1 MRKLY
6 RIVATTICSLL
17 IVQSSWAQ
25 QLNVGG
31 VALNNDI
38 ISWGDM
44 YNLTHTTH
52 NYGTA
57 RSMAMGNAFTA
68 LGADMISASLN
79 PAGIGMYVNS
89 DVSFSPMMQFT
100 KSHTPGT
107 DPFNSNDFKDHSE
120 RFGMSSAGGVFT
132 AYRGAGALTN
142 FNFGFVY
149 NRIADFNQN
158 IKYASWGNPSNDS
171 MANLFCTLS
180 NVDGLITDAD
190 GKMSWGNDPYYWGPV
205 LAYKN
210 GLTNKDDQGWYIDR
224 IGPDA
229 EIDQYTSLETRGSI
243 GEYDF
248 SFGFNFVDKFYLGF
262 TLGIQDINYKRNVF
276 YGEDY
281 VYADGNY
288 PNGNDMPY
296 QLTYMNYAQTTRISG
311 SGVNFKLGFVWRPAT
326 WLRIG
331 AAYHT
336 PTAYRLSLE
345 YFGDMWSETYSAGS
359 NPDGYDID
367 NSGYMWDY
375 VESPVQEDKGKNRW
389 KINSPSRVMVGA
401 AVTVAQRL
409 IISADYELS
418 FINKAKL
425 KGSPIQGL
433 DYVGTMSEMFKNS
446 NTVRLGAELRLLPAL
461 DLRAGY
467 IWSGS
472 SLRYPDEIYS
482 RPLIDTKQYV
492 TAGIGFRLSN
502 TTYLDLA
509 YQYNANKYTR
519 YQSFYGTGMANEWEN
534 AEAIAVRS
542 SVDRHIA
549 VLTLGFRF

>member
-1 MRKLY
+1 
-6 RIVATTICSLL
+6 
-17 IVQSSWAQ
+17 
-25 QLNVGG
+25 
-31 VALNNDI
+31 
-38 ISWGDM
+38 
-44 YNLTHTTH
+44 
-52 NYGTA
+52 
-57 RSMAMGNAFTA
+57 
-68 LGADMISASLN
+68 
-79 PAGIGMYVNS
+79 
-89 DVSFSPMMQFT
+89 
-100 KSHTPGT
+100 
-107 DPFNSNDFKDHSE
+107 
-120 RFGMSSAGGVFT
+120 
-132 AYRGAGALTN
+132 
-142 FNFGFVY
+142 
-149 NRIADFNQN
+149 
-158 IKYASWGNPSNDS
+158 
-171 MANLFCTLS
+171 
-180 NVDGLITDAD
+180 
-190 GKMSWGNDPYYWGPV
+190 
-205 LAYKN
+205 
-210 GLTNKDDQGWYIDR
+210 
-224 IGPDA
+224 
-229 EIDQYTSLETRGSI
+229 
-243 GEYDF
+243 
-248 SFGFNFVDKFYLGF
+248 
-262 TLGIQDINYKRNVF
+262 
-276 YGEDY
+276 
-281 VYADGNY
+281 
-288 PNGNDMPY
+288 
-296 QLTYMNYAQTTRISG
+296 
-311 SGVNFKLGFVWRPAT
+311 
-326 WLRIG
+326 
-331 AAYHT
+331 
-336 PTAYRLSLE
+336 
-345 YFGDMWSETYSAGS
+345 MWSETYSAGS

-409 IISADYELS
+409 IISADYEIS